1 MKTINNELIRSLN
14 PCYDPSEKNIPED
27 ETLTVSEWVEK
38 YRPVVPTQDIIWL
51 LCHEEL
57 LDKRDLRLFAVWC
70 TREILKKVENPDPRS
85 VAACDV
91 TERYANGEAI
101 ESELQ
106 DAADAARAA
115 AVATDAARA
124 VADAAYAAAVATV
137 YAAAVADAAYAAYTT
152 SRIVACARVD
162 YTTDYAIDIANAARK
177 AQLKQLMT
185 YFR

>member
-14 PCYDPSEKNIPED
+14 PCYDPSEKGIPDD

-70 TREILKKVENPDPRS
+70 ARQALKLLENPDPRS

-91 TERYANGEAI
+91 AERYANGEAT
-101 ESELQ
+101 EKELQ
-106 DAADAARAA
+106 DAAAAARAA
-115 AVATDAARA
+115 TYTDTVYSVAIVAAFCA
-124 VADAAYAAAVATV
+124 TTADATYAS
-137 YAAAVADAAYAAYTT
+137 YAT
-152 SRIVACARVD
+152 SRIVACACVD
-162 YTTDYAIDIANAARK
+162 YTTDYAIDIANAVRN

-185 YFR
+185 YFSY